1 MLQIKD
7 AQTRVNLI
15 FAQPEAARTILETAK
30 GKVKRNP
37 ISWIPSFPQI
47 DFIVLFNRFNFKY
60 HTMASYIGLLK
71 KKEKKKK
78 LTEKCDTYS
87 PPSDVEVFLI
97 SFRRINVI
105 LLTKLITPS
114 SKRHSKS
121 KQNDWSLTLSALHTS
136 SFKVCWNTL
145 SLLRYC
151 NIGLHSNGL
160 EKRQC
165 CEIF

>member
-71 KKEKKKK
+71 KKKK
-78 LTEKCDTYS
+78 LCET
-87 PPSDVEVFLI
+87 L
-97 SFRRINVI
+97 RNVI
-105 LLTKLITPS
+105 LTALLVT
-114 SKRHSKS
+114 SKY
-121 KQNDWSLTLSALHTS
+121 
-136 SFKVCWNTL
+136 F
-145 SLLRYC
+145 
-151 NIGLHSNGL
+151 
-160 EKRQC
+160 
-165 CEIF
+165 

>member
-71 KKEKKKK
+71 KRKNSLRNVI
-78 LTEKCDTYS
+78 LTALLVTSKY
-87 PPSDVEVFLI
+87 FLI
-97 SFRRINVI
+97 PFRRINVI

-121 KQNDWSLTLSALHTS
+121 KQNDWSLTLSTLHTS
-136 SFKVCWNTL
+136 SFKVCWNRL

>member
-71 KKEKKKK
+71 KRKK

-87 PPSDVEVFLI
+87 PPSDDEVF
-97 SFRRINVI
+97 FN
-105 LLTKLITPS
+105 PF
-114 SKRHSKS
+114 
-121 KQNDWSLTLSALHTS
+121 SA
-136 SFKVCWNTL
+136 
-145 SLLRYC
+145 Y
-151 NIGLHSNGL
+151 
-160 EKRQC
+160 
-165 CEIF
+165 